1 MAKYNNFEAT
11 TKDGALIIKTDKSNF
26 TLFKQIFLTQ
36 GWKVEA
42 GEGNTLYLYNEKEER
57 AELSWE
63 E

>member
-1 MAKYNNFEAT
+1 MTKYNNFEAT
-11 TKDGALIIKTDKSNF
+11 TKDDDLIIKANKNSF
-26 TLFKQIFLTQ
+26 TTIKHVFLAQ

-42 GEGNTLYLYNEKEER
+42 GEGNTLYLYNEKGER